1 MIVCVVTGG
10 VASGKSFLCRHL
22 ATTCPYSV
30 GFSSDEVVGRLLSEP
45 SIVSVLTDRFGM
57 GIVSENGELK
67 KAALRELVFADAV
80 ARGELEG
87 ILHPLVFNALEND
100 TNRARE
106 LGSKVLVAEVPL
118 FYETQGTFKPDLVV
132 LVATRSHLQLQRM
145 VTERGLAVKAA
156 DDVIQ
161 AQWPLDRK
169 LVLADVVIWNEGT
182 PALLAMQADLLS
194 KQLRD
199 KMCIESL
206 EGATGVSQ
214 SVATVSELTPP
225 EVAAQSSDTD
235 VVPLASDTA
244 DINASGPSSPEGKAE
259 ENGQPQSKSPKSD
272 NPQPQP
278 PFPDEI
284 SINDLQDRPIG
295 SLQKLA
301 MEVGWRANG
310 SRTKHQLITELVGW
324 MGQHGSRVIVEGF
337 LEMNQESYGLIR
349 YPKYSFAP
357 MPEDIFVPIFVIKK
371 FNLRPGQR
379 IKTYV
384 KIPREREKYLAM
396 DRLVEIEG
404 KPADEWQA
412 PNPFDKLTATFPS
425 ERIILETP
433 KEASVSARVVDLV
446 APLGKGQRALIVASP
461 RSGKTMLLKEFAR
474 SIKTNHKEVHLI
486 ILLLDERPEEVTDFE
501 DSVATEIYSSTF
513 DEVAKRHAQVSELV
527 LERAKRLV
535 EMGQD
540 VVVLLDSITRL
551 ARGYNAMAGGKGRTM
566 SGGMDSKALMK
577 PKKFF
582 GAARKVEEGGS
593 LTIVATALVDTESK
607 ADELIFEEFKGTGNM
622 EISLDR
628 EISERRIFPAIH
640 VMKSGTRRDDLLY
653 HPDEFRRVGTIRK
666 QLAAVP
672 AAEGLENLI
681 KNIQHTGTNAELL
694 LKGLR

>member
-1 MIVCVVTGG
+1 MV
-10 VASGKSFLCRHL
+10 R
-22 ATTCPYSV
+22 
-30 GFSSDEVVGRLLSEP
+30 FSSDEAVSGRLRDPATQGDIVARLGRAILSADGQ
-45 SIVSVLTDRFGM
+45 LDR
-57 GIVSENGELK
+57 SK
-67 KAALRELVFADAV
+67 LRDLVFGNAE
-80 ARGELEG
+80 ARRALER
-87 ILHPLVFNALEND
+87 ILHPLVFQELQQ
-100 TNRARE
+100 TARMSRDR
-106 LGSKVLVAEVPL
+106 GAKVLVAEVPL
-118 FYETQGTFKPDLVV
+118 FYETETKFKPDLVV
-132 LVATRSHLQLQRM
+132 LVAARSHLQMQRM
-145 VTERGLAVKAA
+145 VTERGLVAKAA

-169 LVLADVVIWNEGT
+169 LALADVVIWNEGT
-182 PALLAMQADLLS
+182 PALLSMQAALLS
-194 KQLRD
+194 KQLRE
-199 KMCIESL
+199 KMCIEQL
-206 EGATGVSQ
+206 EDAPGVSATANNTVESGMPAETSVTAGVENSQPISDSSPLVQ
-214 SVATVSELTPP
+214 SEAPNP
-225 EVAAQSSDTD
+225 AAIAGEVA
-235 VVPLASDTA
+235 
-244 DINASGPSSPEGKAE
+244 NAGSKAPKAE
-259 ENGQPQSKSPKSD
+259 SSG
-272 NPQPQP
+272 PQP
-278 PFPDEI
+278 PFPEEV
-284 SINDLQDRPIG
+284 SINELQDRSLG
-295 SLQKLA
+295 NLQKLA

-324 MGQHGSRVIVEGF
+324 MGQHGSRVVVEGF

-371 FNLRPGQR
+371 FNLRPGQQ

-384 KIPREREKYLAM
+384 KVPREREKYLAM

-404 KPADEWQA
+404 KPVDEWQA

-425 ERIILETP
+425 ERIILETAKDP
-433 KEASVSARVVDLV
+433 SVSARVVDLV

-628 EISERRIFPAIH
+628 EISERRIYPAIH

-681 KNIQHTGTNAELL
+681 RNIQHTGTNAELL

>member
-1 MIVCVVTGG
+1 MIVCLVTGG
-10 VASGKSFLCRHL
+10 VASGKTSLCRL
-22 ATTCPYSV
+22 LKDNLGQGCVT
-30 GFSSDEVVGRLLSEP
+30 FSSDEAVSTLLTKS
-45 SIVSVLTDRFGM
+45 SVIQSLAKRFGSS
-57 GIVSENGELK
+57 ILDVNGAIMK
-67 KAALRELVFADAV
+67 GALRELVFQDEE
-80 ARGELEG
+80 ARKDLEG
-87 ILHPLVFNALEND
+87 MLHPRVFEALESAIESG
-100 TNRARE
+100 RQ
-106 LGSKVLVAEVPL
+106 GGVKVLVAEVPL
-118 FYETQGTFKPDLVV
+118 FYETGSKFKPDLAV
-132 LVATRSHLQLQRM
+132 LVATRSSLQSQRM
-145 VTERGLAVKAA
+145 VTERGLSAKAA

-169 LVLADVVIWNEGT
+169 LALADVVIWNEGT
-182 PALLAMQADLLS
+182 PKLLAMEAALLS
-194 KQLRD
+194 KQLQE
-199 KMCIESL
+199 KMCIEQLEGSPATVTETLNSPAAEPGDALVAERSL
-206 EGATGVSQ
+206 EHAT
-214 SVATVSELTPP
+214 VATAPGIEADNRDQTAPSSAQD
-225 EVAAQSSDTD
+225 VAA
-235 VVPLASDTA
+235 VVP
-244 DINASGPSSPEGKAE
+244 
-259 ENGQPQSKSPKSD
+259 KSETTE
-272 NPQPQP
+272 PQP
-278 PFPDEI
+278 PFPLEV
-284 SINDLQDRPIG
+284 SINELQDRALG

-324 MGQHGSRVIVEGF
+324 MGQHGSKILVEGF
-337 LEMNQESYGLIR
+337 LEMSQENYGLIR

-357 MPEDIFVPIFVIKK
+357 LPEDIFVPVFVIKK
-371 FNLRPGQR
+371 FNLRAGQR

-384 KIPREREKYLAM
+384 KVPREREKYLAM
-396 DRLVEIEG
+396 DRLIEIEG
-404 KPADEWQA
+404 KPVDAWES
-412 PNPFDKLTATFPS
+412 PNNFDKLTATFPS
-425 ERIILETP
+425 ERIILETA
-433 KEASVSARVVDLV
+433 KDASISARVVDLV

-501 DSVATEIYSSTF
+501 DSVGAEIYSSTF
-513 DEVAKRHAQVSELV
+513 DEVPKRHAQVAELV

-535 EMGQD
+535 ELGQD

-593 LTIVATALVDTESK
+593 LTIVATALVDTESR

-628 EISERRIFPAIH
+628 EISERRIYPAIH

-681 KNIQHTGTNAELL
+681 KNIHNTGTNAELL